1 MGSAASAV
9 FGGHAKPTA
18 PVVEKKSIQ
27 DDARSFYS
35 KASAIKLLIRGE
47 ASRKAF
53 RNYMEQ
59 THTHGEVEYLDY
71 FLQVE
76 GIKKSNSDMK
86 TRHES
91 YMALIKE
98 YETKATTTKHPVA
111 VAISNTTHSWKGIET
126 LDENEL
132 AKLMAR
138 SQEDV
143 LAILTPNFEA
153 FVASKYY
160 LEWTKNQNTLEKKN
174 SGSGFDTAHS
184 GGGSGGGEG
193 RKKSSLPTLFNNQK
207 AAPANNDAAKKK
219 P

>member
-9 FGGHAKPTA
+9 FGRSNAKSAPA

-35 KASAIKLLIRGE
+35 KASAIKLLIKGE

-53 RNYMEQ
+53 RSYIEQ
-59 THTHGEVEYLDY
+59 THKHGEVEYLDY
-71 FLQVE
+71 FLEVE

-86 TRHES
+86 TRHEN
-91 YMALIKE
+91 YLALIKT
-98 YETKATTTKHPVA
+98 YENKAATKNQIA
-111 VAISNTTHSWKGIET
+111 VSIYNTMHSWKGIET

-160 LEWTKNQNTLEKKN
+160 LEWTKNQNSLEKKN
-174 SGSGFDTAHS
+174 SGTGFETAGHSLDGGKEKDKKRKS
-184 GGGSGGGEG
+184 GGKPGNTNANA
-193 RKKSSLPTLFNNQK
+193 KK
-207 AAPANNDAAKKK
+207 AAGNAGGH
-219 P
+219 